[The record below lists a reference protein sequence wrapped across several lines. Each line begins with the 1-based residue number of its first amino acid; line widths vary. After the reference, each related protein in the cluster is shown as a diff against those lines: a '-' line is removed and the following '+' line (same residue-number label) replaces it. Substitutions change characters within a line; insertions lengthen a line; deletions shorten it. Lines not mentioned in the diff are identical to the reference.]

1 MRRPA
6 EGGHVH
12 PRARPGTVSRME
24 RFLSLLLASA
34 LGGAAG
40 GFVVHLVGPARGAGG
55 DVSTTGSAAEADRL
69 GERLLGIEERLAALA
84 AEGGPGARP
93 GLRGAPPGRPP
104 APRPGEM
111 DEATLEVLSA
121 KLAER
126 MESTVKKAVSEAV
139 EGTSSETPRRE
150 RRQRVSLSEAAKQ
163 LELSTNQEEQLR
175 ELYGDLENEVYT
187 MLAGKDGDPED
198 VRRDVQTAK
207 DDPSKTME
215 VVGKYIPKAMS
226 NLGGFMALEV
236 KRQQRTTEIVGPEK
250 ADRMRREFSI
260 EEQDPLGMEGGF
272 NFRAG
277 R

>member
-1 MRRPA
+1 
-6 EGGHVH
+6 
-12 PRARPGTVSRME
+12 ME

-40 GFVVHLVGPARGAGG
+40 GFVVHLVGPARGSGG
-55 DVSTTGSAAEADRL
+55 DVSATGSVADAERL
-69 GERLLGIEERLAALA
+69 GERLLGIEERLAAIA
-84 AEGGPGARP
+84 SEGGPSARP

-104 APRPGEM
+104 GARPGEM
-111 DEATLEVLSA
+111 DEATLDVLSA

-139 EGTSSETPRRE
+139 ENNKGEETPQRE
-150 RRQRVSLSEAAKQ
+150 RRKRVSLAEAAKQ
-163 LELSTNQEEQLR
+163 LELSTTQEEQLR
-175 ELYGDLENEVYT
+175 ELYGELENEVFT
-187 MLAGKDGDPED
+187 MLAGKDGDPDE

-207 DDPSKTME
+207 DDPAKTME

-226 NLGGFMALEV
+226 NLGGFMSLEV
-236 KRQQRTTEIVGPEK
+236 KRQQRTNEIVGPEK

>member
-1 MRRPA
+1 
-6 EGGHVH
+6 
-12 PRARPGTVSRME
+12 ME

-40 GFVVHLVGPARGAGG
+40 GFVMHLVGPARGGGSDVAAGA
-55 DVSTTGSAAEADRL
+55 SEAEAKRL
-69 GERLLGIEERLAALA
+69 GELLSGIEQRIEALA
-84 AEGGPGARP
+84 SEGGAAGRP
-93 GLRGAPPGRPP
+93 GLRGAPPGRPL
-104 APRPGEM
+104 APRPGEI

-126 MESTVKKAVSEAV
+126 MEDTVKKAVSEAV
-139 EGTSSETPRRE
+139 ESGSSDTPRRE
-150 RRQRVSLSEAAKQ
+150 RRKRVSLAEAAKQ
-163 LELSTNQEEQLR
+163 LELSTTQEEQLR
-175 ELYGDLENEVYT
+175 ELYGELENEVYT
-187 MLAGKDGDPED
+187 MLAGKDGDPEE

-207 DDPSKTME
+207 DDPAKTME
-215 VVGKYIPKAMS
+215 VVGKYIPKAMG

-236 KRQQRTTEIVGPEK
+236 KRQQRTNEIVGPEK

-272 NFRAG
+272 NLRAG